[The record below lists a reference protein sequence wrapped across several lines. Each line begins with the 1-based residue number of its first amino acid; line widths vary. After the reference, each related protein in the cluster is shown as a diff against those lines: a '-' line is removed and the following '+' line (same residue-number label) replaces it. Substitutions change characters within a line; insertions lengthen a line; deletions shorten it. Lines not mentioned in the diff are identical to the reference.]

1 MIGFL
6 QITSA
11 DHTAETLTLLDFV
24 DPQKDQKNK
33 MFDTEYNPPD
43 KQKLGY
49 CIRMVKMYREIEA
62 VQVFTDSTGSELR
75 ETNQ

>member
-33 MFDTEYNPPD
+33 MFDTEYNPP
-43 KQKLGY
+43 
-49 CIRMVKMYREIEA
+49 
-62 VQVFTDSTGSELR
+62 
-75 ETNQ
+75 TNRN